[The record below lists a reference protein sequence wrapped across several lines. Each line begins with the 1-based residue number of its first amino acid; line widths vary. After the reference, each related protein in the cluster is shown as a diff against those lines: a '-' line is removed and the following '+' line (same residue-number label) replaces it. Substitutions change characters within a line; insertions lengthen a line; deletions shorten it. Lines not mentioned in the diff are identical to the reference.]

1 MGMTFTATQGTTHTK
16 TDMVQD
22 LYNLMLQVDAVINQG
37 NSGGPIMNM
46 EGRVVA
52 VAQSIISP
60 ARQIPGWD
68 GIGLGV
74 GSKNAKRS
82 IDYILSPQYKAKGY
96 KRLMQNL

>member
-1 MGMTFTATQGTTHTK
+1 
-16 TDMVQD
+16 
-22 LYNLMLQVDAVINQG
+22 MLLLTS

-52 VAQSIISP
+52 VAQSIIACKTDS
-60 ARQIPGWD
+60 GWD

-82 IDYILSPQYKAKGY
+82 IDYILSAIQS
-96 KRLMQNL
+96 KRICMQNLAWEQLN